1 MTVVALTAFVTV
13 TDRDGNDPLSFKD
26 FDGKDITKHSASG
39 LNKFQNGKHEGVGDY
54 KYLSFMYQGAA
65 MNRSGDNLEAS
76 LILANNPLS
85 MAFAKEFVE
94 KKYYFLVETFLMT
107 NDFNKDTSAANGGKI
122 SGEYWLVAGM
132 RYDTESIELIL
143 SSAIDAVGANAPQ
156 QILTKERC
164 SSLPLTGQI
173 QNL

>member
-13 TDRDGNDPLSFKD
+13 TDKDGNVPSSFAD
-26 FDGKDITKHSASG
+26 FDGNQVTATSTSG

-54 KYLSFMYQGAA
+54 KYLSFIYQGAA

-76 LILANNPLS
+76 IILANNPLS
-85 MAFAKEFVE
+85 MAFVKEFVQ

-107 NDFNKDTSAANGGKI
+107 SDFNKDVAAANGGKI
-122 SGEYWLVAGM
+122 SGEYWLAAGM
-132 RYDTESIELIL
+132 RYDPESIELLL

-156 QILTKERC
+156 QILTKKRC
-164 SSLPLTGQI
+164 AHLPLTGQL